1 MNVTGPLF
9 LLDFGPVA
17 FPILHDPQG
26 LANIAVTTF
35 RTITTC
41 SSFQF
46 DTRLRPLDIP
56 FDS

>member
-1 MNVTGPLF
+1 MNVTESLF

-41 SSFQF
+41 
-46 DTRLRPLDIP
+46 
-56 FDS
+56 